1 MKLSVIIVNY
11 NVKFFLEQC
20 LFSVLKALQNIIGEI
35 IVIDNCSVDGSEVM
49 IRNKFPQVKL
59 IVNHQNVGF
68 ARANNQALKIATGEY
83 VLLLNPDTVVEEST
97 FARCIEFMD
106 EHQDAGALGPKMID
120 GKGNFLPESKRG
132 LPTPAVAFYKI
143 FGLARLFPH
152 SATFAKY
159 YLGNTSIDETQIVEI
174 LTGAFMFLRH
184 STIENIGYLD
194 ESFFMFGEDID
205 YSHRIVLSGSKNY
218 YFPAV
223 SIIHY
228 KGESTKK
235 GSLNYVMIFYEA
247 MRVFV
252 NKYFTGGL
260 TRFFSLLIYG
270 AIYFRA
276 ALSLLKRS
284 FSRILTALLDGI
296 LMYATF
302 YLVSLLWE
310 RFYFNNPNYYPEVF
324 KSLVIPVYVSI
335 LVISSWI
342 TGGYSVP
349 FSLKKAAKGIVAGAV
364 IILVVYAL
372 LPHQFRF
379 SRAVIVFG
387 VVFSAAISL
396 LTKYTLSLT
405 GSREF
410 SLDTDRKRHV
420 AIVGSV
426 DECKRVQNLLRLSGV
441 ETSNVVNVYSGEEI
455 SSEFYL
461 GSLSQLTE
469 IIAVYK
475 IDEIIFCAR
484 DVSSSEIIKNMT
496 ELSQTKVDFKIASP
510 DSESVIG
517 SNSSNTSGDLY
528 VIKVDHK
535 IGKGLKTHF

>member
-20 LFSVLKALQNIIGEI
+20 LFSVLNALHNIKGEI
-35 IVIDNCSVDGSEVM
+35 IVVDNCSVDGSEAM

-59 IVNHQNVGF
+59 IVNHQNIGF

-83 VLLLNPDTVVEEST
+83 ILLLNPDTVVEEST
-97 FARCIEFMD
+97 FARCIAFMD
-106 EHQDAGALGPKMID
+106 EHRDAGALGPKMID

-132 LPTPAVAFYKI
+132 LPTPKVAFYKI
-143 FGLARLFPH
+143 FGLTKLFPH
-152 SATFAKY
+152 SSTFAKY
-159 YLGNTSIDETQIVEI
+159 YLGNTSIDETQEVEI
-174 LTGAFMFLRH
+174 LTGAFMFLRR
-184 STIENIGYLD
+184 TVIEKIGYLD

-235 GSLNYVMIFYEA
+235 GSLNYVRIFYEA
-247 MRVFV
+247 MRLFV
-252 NKYFTGGL
+252 NKYFTGGPA
-260 TRFFSLLIYG
+260 RFFSSLIYG

-284 FSRILTALLDGI
+284 FSRTLKAFLDGI
-296 LMYATF
+296 IMYATF
-302 YLVSLLWE
+302 YFVSFWWE
-310 RFYFNNPNYYPEVF
+310 RFYFHNPNYYPEIF
-324 KSLVIPVYVSI
+324 QSLIIPFYVTI
-335 LVISSWI
+335 LVVSSWL
-342 TGGYSVP
+342 TGGYRIP
-349 FSLKKAAKGIVAGAV
+349 FSMKKVAKGIVAGAV

-372 LPHQFRF
+372 LPHQLRF
-379 SRAVIVFG
+379 SRAVILFG

-396 LTKYTLSLT
+396 LTKYALSLT
-405 GSREF
+405 GAREF

-420 AIVGSV
+420 SIVGSV
-426 DECKRVQNLLRLSGV
+426 DECKRVQNLLQLSGV
-441 ETSNVVNVYSGEEI
+441 DTSNVVNVYSGEEI
-455 SSEFYL
+455 SSEFYV

-475 IDEIIFCAR
+475 IDEIIFCAK
-484 DVSSSEIIKNMT
+484 DISSTEIIKNMT
-496 ELSQTKVDFKIASP
+496 ELSQTKVNFKIASP

-535 IGKGLKTHF
+535 IGKGLKTRF